1 MSTLDPKKALQ
12 ELTEDRFYKY
22 RGCAPDSD
30 DPGRAAGDSSLSV
43 SDWQAPDADGGEEQ
57 TARRAREAAAVEVCV
72 SCPVMVKCLAYGSSV
87 VTDGAVVRLAEPIS
101 ILGGMTALERHK
113 AFVKTRHEVAVP
125 APDRMVQTKQ
135 KDALLRALAQHVDP
149 YEVAAAAGMDVRKA
163 NWHRSRL
170 VTQLNLPKVGATRTA
185 LLEEAVRRGLVEAS
199 LVVPDDG
206 TVPAVPYCPEPETQ
220 PAAGPEAEL
229 AADAGAGVE
238 QANQTPVVSGPVQ
251 IALVPE
257 PESGPVVPPSPPV
270 PYEPARVPS
279 PPRRRFTA
287 VAGQL
292 SFDDA
297 LMAAT
302 FTLLFQPVI
311 PLGAVA

>member
-1 MSTLDPKKALQ
+1 MSTLDPRTALE
-12 ELTEDRFYKY
+12 ELTEDRFYRY
-22 RGCAPDSD
+22 RGCAPDPD
-30 DPGRAAGDSSLSV
+30 DPGRAAGDNSLSV

-57 TARRAREAAAVEVCV
+57 KARRAREAAAIEVCV

-87 VTDGAVVRLAEPIS
+87 VVEESVVRLAEPIS

-149 YEVAAAAGMDVRKA
+149 YEVAAAAGMDIRKA

-170 VTQLNLPKVGATRTA
+170 VTQLNLPKVGATRA
-185 LLEEAVRRGLVEAS
+185 SLLQEAVRRGLVEAS

-206 TVPAVPYCPEPETQ
+206 TVPAIPYCPEPELATDEVERTSAVSEA
-220 PAAGPEAEL
+220 PATAESRSDTSEGPSGLALAPEPETELVLPLSAAGPY
-229 AADAGAGVE
+229 V
-238 QANQTPVVSGPVQ
+238 
-251 IALVPE
+251 
-257 PESGPVVPPSPPV
+257 
-270 PYEPARVPS
+270 PARVPS

-287 VAGQL
+287 VEGQL
-292 SFDDA
+292 SFED
-297 LMAAT
+297 
-302 FTLLFQPVI
+302 V
-311 PLGAVA
+311 LGAVAVTVLFPLVTPLEAVA

>member
-1 MSTLDPKKALQ
+1 MSTLDPKKAHE
-12 ELTEDRFYKY
+12 ELTEDRFFQY
-22 RGCAPDSD
+22 RGCAPDPD
-30 DPGRAAGDSSLSV
+30 DPGRAAGDNRLSV
-43 SDWQAPDADGGEEQ
+43 EDWQAPDADGGEEQ

-72 SCPVMVKCLAYGSSV
+72 ACPVMVKCLAYGSSV
-87 VTDGAVVRLAEPIS
+87 VTDGSVVRLAEPIS

-125 APDRMVQTKQ
+125 APDRMVLTKQ
-135 KDALLRALAQHVDP
+135 REAVLRALAAHVDP
-149 YEVAAAAGMDVRKA
+149 YAVAAAAGMDIRKA

-170 VTQLNLPKVGATRTA
+170 VTQLNVPAVGATRAA

-206 TVPAVPYCPEPETQ
+206 TAPAIPYCPEPE
-220 PAAGPEAEL
+220 PVAGLEAEL
-229 AADAGAGVE
+229 AAG
-238 QANQTPVVSGPVQ
+238 SGPVQ

-257 PESGPVVPPSPPV
+257 PEAGPVVPPAPPV

-292 SFDDA
+292 SLDDVLGA
-297 LMAAT
+297 VAVT
-302 FTLLFQPVI
+302 VLFPPVI
-311 PLGAVA
+311 PLEAVA

>member
-1 MSTLDPKKALQ
+1 
-12 ELTEDRFYKY
+12 
-22 RGCAPDSD
+22 
-30 DPGRAAGDSSLSV
+30 
-43 SDWQAPDADGGEEQ
+43 
-57 TARRAREAAAVEVCV
+57 
-72 SCPVMVKCLAYGSSV
+72 
-87 VTDGAVVRLAEPIS
+87 VVRLAEPIS

-135 KDALLRALAQHVDP
+135 KETLLRALAAHVDP

-170 VTQLNLPKVGATRTA
+170 VTQFNLPKVGATRSG

-206 TVPAVPYCPEPETQ
+206 TVPAIPYCPEPE
-220 PAAGPEAEL
+220 AVL
-229 AADAGAGVE
+229 AADAGVEE
-238 QANQTPVVSGPVQ
+238 QADGTPAVSGPVQ
-251 IALVPE
+251 VALVPAPE
-257 PESGPVVPPSPPV
+257 PGPVVPPSPAG

-292 SFDDA
+292 SLDDVLGA
-297 LMAAT
+297 VAVT
-302 FTLLFQPVI
+302 VLFPPVI
-311 PLGAVA
+311 PLEAVA